1 MDYFSISRVFCLIQY
16 LSFCNCSA
24 DARATR
30 SAFQSLAKGY
40 RSLIFICGAFLASS
54 SFIFWDAVDVYKR
67 QVVDL
72 AIRLSVGDD
81 RIEQLRWCFD
91 NETNAPETQEW
102 RERLTE
108 EEADLVEHWQT
119 QYDNGF
125 VKMCSDCVKYATDRD

>member
-1 MDYFSISRVFCLIQY
+1 MTREELKVARQSMETYINFAAQSA
-16 LSFCNCSA
+16 LSNKQQEF
-24 DARATR
+24 
-30 SAFQSLAKGY
+30 Y
-40 RSLIFICGAFLASS
+40 RGAAAAINDLLFRHGAGE
-54 SFIFWDAVDVYKR
+54 AVE
-67 QVVDL
+67 DL